1 MQLMG
6 CVLILRAPTGREDP
20 APAVSEGGVKVADG
34 AHLLE
39 ERGDLKYCRF
49 RQPGGDDLYADRK
62 TVVACSEPHR
72 QGRQAGQA
80 EGRSRALH
88 VEWRNR
94 LAIDHKVFETML
106 SRGERRHRA
115 EQRIMASEIVDEAVA
130 ETLDRL
136 LVGDEVGD

>member
-6 CVLILRAPTGREDP
+6 WMLILPAPTGREDP
-20 APAVSEGGVKVADG
+20 ASAALEGGAKVADG
-34 AHLLE
+34 AYLLR
-39 ERGDLKYCRF
+39 ERGDLKHRGF
-49 RQPGGDDLYADRK
+49 RQQGGDDLHADQK
-62 TVVACSEPHR
+62 TVVACSDPHR

-80 EGRSRALH
+80 EGRSCALH

-136 LVGDEVGD
+136 LVGD